1 KAEVARL
8 LRLSRGSLYYERRMP
23 ARDAVLREQI
33 VAVMIENPG
42 YGQRP
47 VVDHL
52 GVGKKRVA
60 RVMRKFSLKPA
71 RRAKSPRK
79 PGDLGREVQPYPDL
93 AAQICPIVPDHGRAS
108 DFT

>member
-1 KAEVARL
+1 
-8 LRLSRGSLYYERRMP
+8 
-23 ARDAVLREQI
+23 
-33 VAVMIENPG
+33 
-42 YGQRP
+42 
-47 VVDHL
+47 HL

-108 DFT
+108 DFTYIPYRNRHIYLATVIDLFTGEPVGSNIAFNHDPDSRCS